1 MDYGHALENI
11 IAIELLRRGY
21 EVYVGTLYEKEI
33 DFVAMK
39 QGLKTYI
46 QVAYDISE
54 NKTFEREIKPLLAI
68 KDAYPKMLIARTYQP
83 SYLHEGIHVIDAAE
97 WLNEEEKKV

>member
-21 EVYVGTLYEKEI
+21 EVYVGTLYDKEI
-33 DFVAMK
+33 DFVTMK
-39 QGLKTYI
+39 QGHKTYI

-54 NKTFEREIKPLLAI
+54 RKTFEREVTPLLTI

-83 SYLHEGIHVIDAAE
+83 PYQHEGIRVVDAAE
-97 WLNEEEKKV
+97 WLNKED